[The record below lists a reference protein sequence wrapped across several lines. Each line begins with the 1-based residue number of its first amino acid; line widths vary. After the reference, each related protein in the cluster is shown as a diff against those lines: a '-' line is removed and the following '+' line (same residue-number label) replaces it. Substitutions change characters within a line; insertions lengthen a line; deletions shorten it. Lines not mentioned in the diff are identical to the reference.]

1 MVSPLTASGLQ
12 HEYPGGVTALR
23 GVDLQL
29 QPRELLVVIGPNGS
43 GKSTL
48 LRLLG
53 GLLPVQQ
60 GEVAVDGQPLS
71 ALSPRDRAQ
80 LIGVVPQ
87 SLESLPEVTVESFVL
102 GGRYTRIS
110 RWRGALARDLRAVG
124 YALAASDAEGLGGRR
139 LRELSGGQRQ
149 RVLVAR
155 ALAQEAQI
163 LLVDEPTAALDLEHQ
178 VRVFDLLARLA
189 AHDRSVL
196 VVTHDVNLASQFASR
211 VVLLDAGRVAASG
224 APAEVLR
231 REVLEPVYGRH
242 LFFGHMPPP
251 DSRPFVLPWMSPG
264 NGEEREPSPPSRGE
278 A

>member
-1 MVSPLTASGLQ
+1 VGGRPLAEL
-12 HEYPGGVTALR
+12 P
-23 GVDLQL
+23 
-29 QPRELLVVIGPNGS
+29 PRE
-43 GKSTL
+43 
-48 LRLLG
+48 
-53 GLLPVQQ
+53 
-60 GEVAVDGQPLS
+60 
-71 ALSPRDRAQ
+71 RAQ

-110 RWRGALARDLRAVG
+110 RWHGALARDHRAVG
-124 YALAASDAEGLGGRR
+124 YALAASDAEGLGARR
-139 LRELSGGQRQ
+139 LQELSGGQRQ

-189 AHDRSVL
+189 ANDRSVL

-211 VVLLDAGRVAASG
+211 VVLLDAGRVVARG
-224 APAEVLR
+224 APADVLR

-242 LFFGHMPPP
+242 LHFGRMPPP
-251 DSRPFVLPWMSPG
+251 DGRPFVLPWMSPEAASGDGAG
-264 NGEEREPSPPSRGE
+264 NSPAPREPGSGG